1 MSAAEGP
8 ADSSALA
15 DRIRS
20 FGDIGLVVGALALLP
35 VFVVEAGTTYQARL
49 LVLFLVFAVFTVA
62 LNLVFGHTDQLFLFV
77 GALAG
82 IGAYTTALLAESLG
96 VSAWLLVPVGG
107 LAAGV
112 VGLVVSYVSAR
123 RGMTVIVIAILTLS
137 LQLALTQFF
146 VGARDLTGGNTGFA
160 FSELEV
166 AFLTETLNWN
176 PFVALYYVLLAFLGA
191 ALVLY
196 RALMRSKYGLA
207 FKAIRQDEVA
217 AESVGIDVVR
227 YKTVAGFVGA
237 TIIGLVGPLYAQ
249 SERYIVPSMFEF
261 GAVDVLVLI
270 MLVLGGMRT
279 LYGPVVGAG
288 VIVYLNE
295 RLQEA
300 GQWRTAIFGA
310 LLILLFLYFR
320 DGIVPKARELW
331 DGDARADLVS
341 LVEDR
346 LR

>member
-1 MSAAEGP
+1 MSEP
-8 ADSSALA
+8 ERADSSGPL
-15 DRIRS
+15 DRVRS
-20 FGDIGLVVGALALLP
+20 FGDVALVVGALALLP
-35 VFVVEAGTTYQARL
+35 LFVVEAGMTYQARL
-49 LVLFLVFAVFTVA
+49 LVIFLVFAILTVA

-96 VSAWLLVPVGG
+96 VSAWLVWPVGG
-107 LAAGV
+107 LAAGAL
-112 VGLVVSYVSAR
+112 GLLVSYVSAR

-146 VGARDLTGGNTGFA
+146 VGARDITGGNTGFA
-160 FSELEV
+160 FTGLEV
-166 AFLTETLNWN
+166 TFLTETLNWN
-176 PFVALYYVLLAFLGA
+176 PFVALYYVLLVFLA
-191 ALVLY
+191 ATLVLY
-196 RALMRSKYGLA
+196 RVLMASKYGLA

-227 YKTVAGFVGA
+227 YKTVAGFAGA
-237 TIIGLVGPLYAQ
+237 AIIGLVGPLYAQ

-261 GAVDVLVLI
+261 AAVDVLVLI

-279 LYGPVVGAG
+279 MYGPVVGAG
-288 VIVYLNE
+288 VIIYLNE

-300 GQWRTAIFGA
+300 GQWRTAVFGA
-310 LLILLFLYFR
+310 LLIVLFLYFR
-320 DGIVPKARELW
+320 EGIVPKARQLW
-331 DGDARADLVS
+331 ESDTRTEFTSSVA
-341 LVEDR
+341 DR